1 MKVYVI
7 ARKCG
12 DDYTDIISVVENE
25 ELAKEMVNR
34 CGGGYPYTYE
44 EFDMRTTSVEEY
56 WFIIEFEESGEIWYA
71 EFYSDD
77 FIEPCFVSQC
87 KILNDKCYLKESYKN
102 LEIYVKA
109 KDIGH
114 AKEIACDVRK
124 KYLAERN
131 N

>member
-7 ARKCG
+7 ARECG
-12 DDYTDIISVVENE
+12 DGYTDIISVVENV

-34 CGGGYPYTYE
+34 CGGYPYSYK

-56 WFIIEFEESGEIWYA
+56 WFLIDFDENGKIWYA

-77 FIEPCFVSQC
+77 FVEPCFVSQC
-87 KILNDKCYLKESYKN
+87 KILNDKCYLEESYKN
-102 LEIYVKA
+102 LEFYIKA
-109 KDIGH
+109 KDIIL
-114 AKEIACDVRK
+114 AQKIAFDMRE